1 MKEQRRKN
9 KLLFDTIITEN
20 IFPDGNSPGKV
31 QVCNQKW
38 YLLYFL
44 VFRFQDIGG
53 KIELSV
59 DQPNLKSP
67 EGKIIL
73 KVILKSHE
81 LPKNSATPWI
91 GRDQKFK

>member
-1 MKEQRRKN
+1 M
-9 KLLFDTIITEN
+9 F
-20 IFPDGNSPGKV
+20 
-31 QVCNQKW
+31 NQKW

-73 KVILKSHE
+73 KVILKSLMNYLKTVQ
-81 LPKNSATPWI
+81 LP
-91 GRDQKFK
+91 G